1 MNNPTMPSH
10 ITDTLAETYRA
21 LEEAA
26 RAASLN
32 PATQSVVP
40 PANVSADQVAALV
53 AVGGATVTDPATGA
67 IQLQYVDE
75 SAAQGGTNAP
85 DAAAA
90 SKPHT
95 FA

>member
-1 MNNPTMPSH
+1 MQTMLSH
-10 ITDTLAETYRA
+10 ITGTLEETFRA
-21 LEEAA
+21 LEATANAA
-26 RAASLN
+26 NAN
-32 PATQSVVP
+32 PQTTPVVP
-40 PANVSADQVAALV
+40 PASVTPDRVTALV

-67 IQLQYVDE
+67 VQLQYVDE
-75 SAAQGGTNAP
+75 AAAQAGTQAP